1 MKLIRLVS
9 TDTKGFFDTQFN
21 TEIIVEPNSE
31 IALQSATFR
40 SALTTIDI
48 NQSNNRLT
56 FTLTNLTDLSEITL
70 GVVLD
75 EVFYSDRN
83 FQLFFNDVSK
93 KFNEAMI
100 MNSTTLGIDF
110 QVIPD
115 ENNLINIGYKRSFYS
130 DFEVLDRV
138 ELIGG
143 NTGITLA
150 GNAMFNSNNVSNPD
164 DRVHIIS
171 DIPLG
176 NGIKVFRAVPFETI
190 ANTDGCKIG
199 LSQTD
204 RDEFVFAEFFI
215 KNNGDGHPYT
225 YLEQKG
231 LAVKASTFNATCT
244 GANPD
249 VMELSII
256 GDEIFGT
263 IYRHG
268 QANPDILFNT
278 PYSQNDFIDLFP
290 FVSIQAKKDDLTVR
304 HVQFTPDM
312 YFFDS
317 ELIPITRL
325 HANYRNLHKKH
336 DAAIADLK
344 VVTAGFTATPI
355 IPRPIGEI
363 CEGRLT
369 MARAVANYLGIR
381 DKVTTAT
388 EQQFTDSFTGTL
400 LNTLFISGISTF
412 HGSIF
417 TKNFLIE
424 LNSIDIESYDSAE
437 GRRRNIIASIPQ
449 QEQINVIEYEPNNLY
464 FVNTKNAQTISLRNI
479 NARILNIDGS
489 TPTLTGSSVL
499 NLLIK

>member
-9 TDTKGFFDTQFN
+9 TDPKGFFDTQFN
-21 TEIIVEPNSE
+21 SEIIVEPNSQ
-31 IALQSATFR
+31 IALQSATFK

-48 NQSNNRLT
+48 TQSNNRMT

-70 GVVLD
+70 GIVLD
-75 EVFYSDRN
+75 EIFYSDVNFRN
-83 FQLFFNDVSK
+83 FFNDIGK

-100 MNSTTLGIDF
+100 MNSTTLGVDF
-110 QVIPD
+110 SVIPD
-115 ENNLINIGYKRSFYS
+115 ENNVIDVGYRRSYYT
-130 DFEVLDRV
+130 DFEVLDTV

-150 GNAMFNSNNVSNPD
+150 GNAMFNSSNVSNPD

-171 DIPLG
+171 DLPLG
-176 NGIKVFRAVPFETI
+176 DGVKVFRAVPFQTG

-204 RDEFVFAEFFI
+204 RDEFVFAEYFV
-215 KNNGDGHPYT
+215 KNNGDGQPYT

-231 LAVKASTFNATCT
+231 LTVKTSAFNATCT

-256 GDEIFGT
+256 GDEVLGT

-268 QANPDILFNT
+268 QANPDILFTT

-304 HVQFTPDM
+304 HVQFTPNM
-312 YFFDS
+312 YFFDTD
-317 ELIPITRL
+317 LIPITRL
-325 HANYRNLHKKH
+325 HANYKHLHTKH

-344 VVTAGFTATPI
+344 VITAGFTATPI
-355 IPRPIGEI
+355 APRPIAEL

-369 MARAVANYLGIR
+369 MARTVANYLGIR

-400 LNTLFISGISTF
+400 LNTLSISGISTF

-489 TPTLTGSSVL
+489 TPTLSGSAVI